1 MIYSDAKNK
10 LVLFLII
17 LFVMIGIYPA
27 CYIWKM
33 NYSSQNDSLS
43 CVTFDLDEIKKRG
56 KLIVLT
62 ENSSTGFYIYK
73 GDSMGY
79 EFELLNSFAKNIGVA
94 LELII
99 AKNMDSVFYQLNKGE
114 VDIIAANLT
123 VTQERVAIVDFTEPL
138 MLTRQV
144 LIQRKPDNWETLDQ
158 TILNKK
164 LIRNILELDG
174 KNIDVRKG
182 SSFYTRLVS
191 LSEEIGGKINITEV
205 SGGVDTEELIRRVAR
220 GEIDFTVADENIALN
235 NQTYYSNIDIE
246 TPISFPQQIAW
257 AIRKESP
264 LLSKELSNWMAKIKK
279 SKESALAYSKYF
291 KSAKKTVN
299 RAENNR
305 FSYRGGCIS
314 QYDDMFKVYSEKIG
328 WDWQLLAS
336 LVYQESHFKA
346 TTQSWAAASGLMQL
360 VPGTAKRYGL
370 DSAYQTAEQSIK
382 AGTSYISDLDKYWKH
397 RISYKEERI
406 KFILASYNVGL
417 GHVIDARNLASKF
430 GKDPNLWFHNVEY
443 MVLQKSNPMIYT
455 DPIVKCGYCRGQETF
470 MYVKEILNRYEHYK
484 NVQQNNLSFVRN

>member
-336 LVYQESHFKA
+336 MVYQESHFKA
-346 TTQSWAAASGLMQL
+346 TAQSWAGASGLMQL

>member
-1 MIYSDAKNK
+1 MIFSDPKNK
-10 LVLFLII
+10 LALSLII
-17 LFVMIGIYPA
+17 LYGIICIYPFDFSSR
-27 CYIWKM
+27 IDP
-33 NYSSQNDSLS
+33 NSQNDSLS
-43 CVTFDLDEIKKRG
+43 CVNFDLDEIKKRG

-73 GDSMGY
+73 GDSMGF
-79 EFELLNSFAKNIGVA
+79 EFELLNSFAKNIGVT
-94 LELII
+94 LELVIVKDMNAI
-99 AKNMDSVFYQLNKGE
+99 FNQLNKGE

-158 TILNKK
+158 TKLNKK
-164 LIRNILELDG
+164 LIRNILDLDG

-220 GEIDFTVADENIALN
+220 GEIDYTVADENIALN
-235 NQTYYSNIDIE
+235 NQTYYANIDIE
-246 TPISFPQQIAW
+246 TPISFHQQIAW
-257 AIRKESP
+257 AIRKQSP
-264 LLSKELSNWMAKIKK
+264 LLNKELNRWMEKIKK
-279 SKESALAYSKYF
+279 SNESALAYNKYF

-305 FSYRGGCIS
+305 FSYRGGSIS
-314 QYDDMFKVYSEKIG
+314 QYDDMFKLYSEKIG

-336 LVYQESHFKA
+336 MVYQESHFKA
-346 TTQSWAAASGLMQL
+346 TAQSWAGANGLMQL
-360 VPGTAKRYGL
+360 VPGTARRYGL
-370 DSAYQTAEQSIK
+370 DSTSQTAEQSIK
-382 AGTSYISDLDKYWKH
+382 AGTSYIKDLDKYWKH

-417 GHVIDARNLASKF
+417 GHVIDARNLASKY

-443 MVLQKSNPMIYT
+443 MVLQKSNPMIYN

-470 MYVKEILNRYEHYK
+470 MYVKEILNRYENYK
-484 NVQQNNLSFVRN
+484 NVQQNNVSFVRN